1 MGPDGNAGRFTDG
14 RGRVSDESRRRWMVA
29 AETPLQ
35 HGSRY
40 GYLVEAAGPFPDPRS
55 PFQPGGVHAL
65 SQEVDHGTFRWT
77 DEGWQAPPV
86 EAAVIYELHIG
97 TFTSEGTSTA
107 AVGRLPNL
115 VDLGITHV
123 ELMPVAEFQVPVAG
137 AMTVST
143 SSRRITRMAARRT

>member
-1 MGPDGNAGRFTDG
+1 
-14 RGRVSDESRRRWMVA
+14 
-29 AETPLQ
+29 
-35 HGSRY
+35 
-40 GYLVEAAGPFPDPRS
+40 
-55 PFQPGGVHAL
+55 
-65 SQEVDHGTFRWT
+65 
-77 DEGWQAPPV
+77 
-86 EAAVIYELHIG
+86 VIYELHIG